1 MISINTPKR
10 FDRIDPTIEDRGKMN
25 DWKKTLKTFASH
37 IMVASTALL
46 ITATVIG
53 AVVASM
59 DDEPVEGGDDQ

>member
-1 MISINTPKR
+1 MS
-10 FDRIDPTIEDRGKMN
+10 
-25 DWKKTLKTFASH
+25 DWKKTLKTLASH
-37 IMVASTALL
+37 TMMASTVLL